1 MKSYKYISPEIV
13 VKSLIESYSL
23 LEASGDM
30 DPGEIGAKETAFEEE
45 NETGIPNTFT
55 NVWGEEEEKED

>member
-30 DPGEIGAKETAFEEE
+30 DPGEIGAKETSFEEE
-45 NETGIPNTFT
+45 ETGIPDGFT
-55 NVWGEEEEKED
+55 NVWGDEEEKED